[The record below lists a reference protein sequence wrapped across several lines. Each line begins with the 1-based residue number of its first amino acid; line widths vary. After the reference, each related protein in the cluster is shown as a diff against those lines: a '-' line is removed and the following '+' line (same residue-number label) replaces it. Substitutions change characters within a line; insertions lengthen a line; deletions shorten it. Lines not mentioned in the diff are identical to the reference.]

1 MVKDDTVTNNVE
13 YNRTRSRTN
22 ATSENSQTDKTS
34 SKANEIQEKSKANN
48 TSKASSKDDTAS
60 QEIQN
65 NKLIQKEEKRKRKYE
80 SVKSNSSLEPEEAQE
95 NEVVVPKKSS
105 IKQDQV
111 KVKKSNSQ
119 SVYNNPDF
127 RKILNSLQTSK
138 YIPCGYDKDGKITK
152 ALRVI
157 S

>member
-1 MVKDDTVTNNVE
+1 MGRFK
-13 YNRTRSRTN
+13 
-22 ATSENSQTDKTS
+22 
-34 SKANEIQEKSKANN
+34 
-48 TSKASSKDDTAS
+48 
-60 QEIQN
+60 
-65 NKLIQKEEKRKRKYE
+65 NKK
-80 SVKSNSSLEPEEAQE
+80 
-95 NEVVVPKKSS
+95 VVVKTIGTDDWGMPTINGKKAATFR
-105 IKQDQV
+105 IPRGEE
-111 KVKKSNSQ
+111 KSNSQ